1 MSRFRKEHSSTKL
14 KVTAGLPV
22 ARSFSG
28 VANPKFFWGG
38 EIFDFRRATV
48 VLFVTSFLKIKIT
61 KNLGGISRGPPW
73 LRLRDHSFLFS
84 NTFAFPSDV
93 I

>member
-28 VANPKFFWGG
+28 VANPKFFGG
-38 EIFDFRRATV
+38 VAKSLT
-48 VLFVTSFLKIKIT
+48 
-61 KNLGGISRGPPW
+61 LGEQQ
-73 LRLRDHSFLFS
+73 
-84 NTFAFPSDV
+84 
-93 I
+93 